1 MAADPPSRDA
11 RTEFVGRAWLADAVR
26 DWAASGSAYL
36 FLTGGPGTGKSA
48 AVEHLW
54 GGGPSAGTA
63 VHRCRAASRSS
74 CDPVRFAESLAEQ
87 FSATVPGFAEAVTR
101 VARDLSGRSGE
112 LRIEGTATAGTVH
125 PNASLVGVRITLSH
139 VTADEAFEQLVCRP
153 LEVLAPAERPIA
165 VVDALDEALT
175 YRGRRTIAELV
186 LDGTD
191 RLPLRFVIT
200 SRHDARVTAAVQS
213 LPGAVV
219 VDLVDDAPD
228 PAADLLAYARH
239 QLRGTQLAEPQ
250 REALAHGLAAGGA
263 GNYLYVRH
271 LTEELASGIR
281 GTAGPDGAAALPP
294 GLDGVYRQFLRR
306 EIRPAGSADA
316 EERWRTAFRPV
327 LTLLV
332 AAREDGFTAG
342 RLADLLDRTEQ
353 EVLDV
358 VRILGQYLRGGPR
371 GPWTLYHRSFAEFLL
386 SGDDPYIDA
395 AEGHRRIA
403 DHAFAEWA
411 GAWESCDDPYLL
423 RHLPDHVMT
432 AIEST
437 TGGPARTRTLQDR
450 LYDLATSPGY
460 LAAQSAAAPDREPHL
475 VTLGL
480 ALEASLA
487 AHAYP
492 RAAGLS
498 LGLVRARGEA
508 DGVTPVQAALRWGAA
523 AGAAKARTYPEDTAL
538 LWLLLIVAALGA
550 RSPGEAATVL
560 HEIGCGGFGQT
571 DDRWSPAVAALLAPL
586 VPRFTEEEFAPVL
599 DIAGDVLLGHL
610 AAFLL
615 EEAGPQGAVGPALR
629 IREDIPRA
637 RTVTGILTHAAL
649 AALTEPTGTARAE
662 LDRLG
667 TRIAARHFP
676 GQDEPDEQGARAAWS
691 SLLATPEV
699 ADSFLLVHAARGE
712 LDARLPE
719 LVDWSRGLGEL
730 TDDAILLARIV
741 QAARLGA
748 AGVAQACAAGER
760 ARADNPAD
768 VRILLHHT
776 ALMVR
781 VADPAAP
788 ALLDALV
795 EASHTEVDDDLYAGH
810 VDAFHGRCGVGVL
823 LAVVRA
829 LAAAGQTDR
838 AELEAHRLVE
848 HHPAEHVRALA
859 WVARAESRPDR
870 REALAAAAREAAD
883 RIPYDLRAQS
893 ALVLADADRERL
905 AGMVARTAVRTRREP
920 PAVGPARAA
929 LAWAAHVRGDHER
942 AAALGAEAVA
952 WFVALPRNRRLQQDA
967 DRLVRNL
974 LRARLPAEA
983 ATVAS
988 TPTTQYGSFVLLNL
1002 GDVRHSLAGHGEYA
1016 ELALLR
1022 EAEGGNPGGRS
1033 RGSSAYEQELA
1044 MRVLRAGDDQRA
1056 FEETCT
1062 ALRIVVQQVLKRLIV
1077 RPDYGWGDPSRD
1089 EEEAAWSALLAVRL
1103 QWSEAVEVAMEE
1115 LREARNRAMW
1125 RSAYQD
1131 SFFGR
1136 YPREVEMR
1144 DELDAVQRRRVQTF
1158 AELAEALH
1166 EVGDE
1171 AQASAALNHAYDQA
1185 RELEEP
1191 ASRAQA
1197 FTRLAGTAVRLGWY
1211 ADLRLLWPEVAR
1223 VRGASLGEVA
1233 ESLVVSVLRG
1243 GSDAADA
1250 RAVLEAIL
1258 GSPGLADLDH
1268 VDLLAALAVLTPGT
1282 EVEDLLLAAPSGP
1295 GGPAASGRAAYSW

>member
-1 MAADPPSRDA
+1 MAADPPSRGA
-11 RTEFVGRAWLADAVR
+11 GTEFVGRAWLADAVR

-36 FLTGGPGTGKSA
+36 FLTGGPGAGKSA

-63 VHRCRAASRSS
+63 VHRCRAASRST

-213 LPGAVV
+213 LPDAVV

-250 REALAHGLAAGGA
+250 REALARGLAAGGA

-281 GTAGPDGAAALPP
+281 GTAGPDGAAAALPP

-327 LTLLV
+327 LALLV

-386 SGDDPYIDA
+386 SGDGPYIDA

-423 RHLPDHVMT
+423 RHLPDHLMT
-432 AIEST
+432 AIESM

-450 LYDLATSPGY
+450 LHDLATSPGY

-599 DIAGDVLLGHL
+599 DVAGDVLLGHL

-676 GQDEPDEQGARAAWS
+676 GQDEQDEQGARAAWS

-719 LVDWSRGLGEL
+719 LADWSRGMGEL
-730 TDDAILLARIV
+730 TDDAVLLARIV

-795 EASHTEVDDDLYAGH
+795 EASRTEVDDDLYAGH
-810 VDAFHGRCGVGVL
+810 VDAFHGRCGVGLL
-823 LAVVRA
+823 LAVVRV

-838 AELEAHRLVE
+838 AEIEAHRLVE

-859 WVARAESRPDR
+859 WAARAESRPDR

-893 ALVLADADRERL
+893 ALVLAAAD
-905 AGMVARTAVRTRREP
+905 
-920 PAVGPARAA
+920 PARAA
-929 LAWAAHVRGDHER
+929 GGRPGAGGAGLGRTRTRRPRARSVPGRRGR
-942 AAALGAEAVA
+942 
-952 WFVALPRNRRLQQDA
+952 
-967 DRLVRNL
+967 RLVRG
-974 LRARLPAEA
+974 AAPEPAPA
-983 ATVAS
+983 AGCR
-988 TPTTQYGSFVLLNL
+988 PP
-1002 GDVRHSLAGHGEYA
+1002 RA
-1016 ELALLR
+1016 ELAAGPAARRGGDGGEHPDDAVRLIPP
-1022 EAEGGNPGGRS
+1022 AEPGGR
-1033 RGSSAYEQELA
+1033 
-1044 MRVLRAGDDQRA
+1044 
-1056 FEETCT
+1056 
-1062 ALRIVVQQVLKRLIV
+1062 
-1077 RPDYGWGDPSRD
+1077 
-1089 EEEAAWSALLAVRL
+1089 
-1103 QWSEAVEVAMEE
+1103 
-1115 LREARNRAMW
+1115 
-1125 RSAYQD
+1125 
-1131 SFFGR
+1131 
-1136 YPREVEMR
+1136 
-1144 DELDAVQRRRVQTF
+1144 
-1158 AELAEALH
+1158 
-1166 EVGDE
+1166 
-1171 AQASAALNHAYDQA
+1171 
-1185 RELEEP
+1185 
-1191 ASRAQA
+1191 
-1197 FTRLAGTAVRLGWY
+1197 
-1211 ADLRLLWPEVAR
+1211 
-1223 VRGASLGEVA
+1223 
-1233 ESLVVSVLRG
+1233 
-1243 GSDAADA
+1243 
-1250 RAVLEAIL
+1250 
-1258 GSPGLADLDH
+1258 
-1268 VDLLAALAVLTPGT
+1268 AALAGGARRVRRTGAAAGGGGREPGRPGARLLRVRAGAGDARPAGRRRPT
-1282 EVEDLLLAAPSGP
+1282 GVRRDLHGLAHRRPAGSEATDRAAGLRLGRPEQGRGGGGLERAPRRQARVVRGGRGGHGRVA
-1295 GGPAASGRAAYSW
+1295 GGPQQDDVAQRLPGFLLRPIPARGRDARRTRRRPAAQGPDVRRTGRSPARGR